1 MNFSGT
7 ANDVLCLAHELGH
20 GIHYVLSRQQGALE
34 GDMPITLEETA
45 SIFGEMLAFQHML
58 KNEKDPRQ
66 RFALLADKTS
76 RTMLTTYRQIAMH
89 HYEEDVHNGVRRKG
103 ELKPEELNAIW
114 SKTQNDALGPAV
126 INDDRSSSSW
136 APVPHLLETPFY
148 VYGYAFGE
156 CLTSSLYQVYQSGNV
171 PDFANKYKEM
181 LSKGASERPAELLK
195 PFGLDISKPDFW
207 KQGLGM
213 IKGHVDRLETLTDQ
227 LGMDKTA
234 KKSAVSVIR
243 QAKSAV
249 R

>member
-1 MNFSGT
+1 M
-7 ANDVLCLAHELGH
+7 
-20 GIHYVLSRQQGALE
+20 
-34 GDMPITLEETA
+34 
-45 SIFGEMLAFQHML
+45 
-58 KNEKDPRQ
+58 
-66 RFALLADKTS
+66 
-76 RTMLTTYRQIAMH
+76 
-89 HYEEDVHNGVRRKG
+89 
-103 ELKPEELNAIW
+103 
-114 SKTQNDALGPAV
+114 
-126 INDDRSSSSW
+126 
-136 APVPHLLETPFY
+136 PHLLETPFY

-243 QAKSAV
+243 QAKSAA